1 MVEAAY
7 FPWIGALHSLLDN
20 LVDTTEDRATG
31 QHSLIGCYDSM
42 QEAAARMGELAE
54 RALAAA
60 RSLPNARAH
69 TLVLA
74 AMASFYLCTPEASTP
89 EALPLTRAVLGALDG
104 PADLTM
110 LVFRARLGLRGL
122 PARRSRTALA
132 RGRRARDARQAEA
145 RRRDRMASRSS
156 RHARHC
162 NNLMNGSTAPRRG
175 HARCWQAEKGRTRML
190 ELRDLVKHYPE
201 VGGEPV
207 RAVDGVSMTV
217 EPGEMVALY
226 GPSGSGKTTL
236 LLMVATLLAPTSG
249 AVLIGGRDVSSL
261 SEREASHFRLS
272 ELGFIR
278 QNFDLLP
285 GVTAI
290 DNAVLKLLKTMRW
303 RDAHRQVAPLLDRL
317 GLGGRLEH
325 RAETL
330 SMGERQR
337 VMIARALS
345 TEPRLLLADEPT
357 GSLDSQ
363 RGREVLELLTELCRE
378 HQVAIVLV
386 SHDPQAAAYADRVY
400 ALRDGKLGEYEP
412 DGRLTRPV
420 AS

>member
-1 MVEAAY
+1 
-7 FPWIGALHSLLDN
+7 
-20 LVDTTEDRATG
+20 
-31 QHSLIGCYDSM
+31 
-42 QEAAARMGELAE
+42 
-54 RALAAA
+54 
-60 RSLPNARAH
+60 
-69 TLVLA
+69 
-74 AMASFYLCTPEASTP
+74 
-89 EALPLTRAVLGALDG
+89 
-104 PADLTM
+104 
-110 LVFRARLGLRGL
+110 
-122 PARRSRTALA
+122 
-132 RGRRARDARQAEA
+132 
-145 RRRDRMASRSS
+145 
-156 RHARHC
+156 
-162 NNLMNGSTAPRRG
+162 
-175 HARCWQAEKGRTRML
+175 ML

-201 VGGEPV
+201 IGGEPV

-236 LLMVATLLAPTSG
+236 LLMVATLLQPTSG
-249 AVLIGGRDVSSL
+249 AVLIGGRETTSL

-285 GVTAI
+285 GVTAV

-303 RDAHRQVAPLLDRL
+303 REAHRKITPLLERL

-325 RAETL
+325 SAETL

-357 GSLDSQ
+357 GSLDTQ

-412 DGRLTRPV
+412 DQLSARATAR
-420 AS
+420 